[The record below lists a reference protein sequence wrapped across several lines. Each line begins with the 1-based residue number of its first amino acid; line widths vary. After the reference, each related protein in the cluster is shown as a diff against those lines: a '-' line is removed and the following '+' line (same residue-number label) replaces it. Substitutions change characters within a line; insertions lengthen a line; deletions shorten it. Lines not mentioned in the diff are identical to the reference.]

1 MRTVTDKDL
10 YAGTIEGLV
19 DYYGSYE
26 TLALILNVQVDDLYR
41 WADGTARPP
50 TDVFLKIIDLNEALL
65 KR

>member
-1 MRTVTDKDL
+1 
-10 YAGTIEGLV
+10 
-19 DYYGSYE
+19 
-26 TLALILNVQVDDLYR
+26 LALILNVQVDDLCR